1 MDSMN
6 YTKHI
11 VIPALLALTGC
22 GTVRDAR
29 EAQKGEILIPGERIV
44 SYSETILATN
54 ATATVAELE
63 DIALAA
69 SPVVM
74 QAREAVVTAQIA
86 VRDAKAAYIPTIDA
100 SAGYTWKT
108 SNVDPHN
115 QSSHLDDT
123 KSVGAT
129 LNMLVYDFGRS
140 RAAKRQAAAALVA
153 AERGARATE
162 NATRYNVRTACYAL
176 KRSIELREVATES
189 AAIYAEHLRQMEDR
203 YNVGAVNSYAVTKAK
218 VDLSQS
224 VLAAVTASNNVHV
237 SRAAL
242 NLALGL
248 DGAPEFEIEDGGIA
262 TYEGLGVTE
271 LMDIARTNSPA
282 LASLRASAEG
292 ASFYVDRTIADLYP
306 SLGVSIQYTA
316 GGESTPL
323 LWNLVAGP
331 SLSQSVFC
339 AGRKRRAIEAAVSQ
353 LRIARSKV
361 AAEELS
367 LHNSITTAVLA
378 SVRASQQLD
387 VARQN
392 QQMAEENFD
401 IVSKRYE
408 VGKASELER
417 SDAQVALSQ
426 AKASVVSAKY
436 DYYDSQILISQL
448 IGE

>member
-1 MDSMN
+1 M
-6 YTKHI
+6 
-11 VIPALLALTGC
+11 
-22 GTVRDAR
+22 
-29 EAQKGEILIPGERIV
+29 
-44 SYSETILATN
+44 
-54 ATATVAELE
+54 
-63 DIALAA
+63 
-69 SPVVM
+69 
-74 QAREAVVTAQIA
+74 
-86 VRDAKAAYIPTIDA
+86 
-100 SAGYTWKT
+100 
-108 SNVDPHN
+108 
-115 QSSHLDDT
+115 
-123 KSVGAT
+123 
-129 LNMLVYDFGRS
+129 
-140 RAAKRQAAAALVA
+140 
-153 AERGARATE
+153 
-162 NATRYNVRTACYAL
+162 
-176 KRSIELREVATES
+176 
-189 AAIYAEHLRQMEDR
+189 
-203 YNVGAVNSYAVTKAK
+203 
-218 VDLSQS
+218 
-224 VLAAVTASNNVHV
+224 
-237 SRAAL
+237 
-242 NLALGL
+242 ALGL